1 MSCSSQG
8 LRLTKIVPGYV
19 SVGKFPKRREIM
31 MKRSLAI
38 VTLVILALSVPVQ
51 MLAQQSKAKKEVLA
65 VVDEINQAN
74 RTGGAEGAAA
84 LEKYLADGLVRV
96 PVNGALLTKDDILN
110 GYRTGIIKFESVDIS
125 DIKVQMYGNT
135 AVVTGVDKRSGMM
148 LGADVSG
155 MARWTRVFVKHGG
168 AWKMVAYQQTKVAQ

>member
-1 MSCSSQG
+1 
-8 LRLTKIVPGYV
+8 
-19 SVGKFPKRREIM
+19 

-51 MLAQQSKAKKEVLA
+51 MLAQQSKAEKEVLA

-110 GYRTGIIKFESVDIS
+110 GYRTGIIK
-125 DIKVQMYGNT
+125 M
-135 AVVTGVDKRSGMM
+135 GVF
-148 LGADVSG
+148 
-155 MARWTRVFVKHGG
+155 T
-168 AWKMVAYQQTKVAQ
+168 